1 MNVCLFPTTG
11 VDVRIASLTVSLLV
25 FAILMFLTG
34 FLLGALFMKYI
45 LKSPKKDNVNAVLT
59 TDSLSALYE
68 EIQPPS
74 SSVLMGGQEVMT
86 IKDNEAYGCIRGQ

>member
-1 MNVCLFPTTG
+1 M
-11 VDVRIASLTVSLLV
+11 RIASLTVSLFV

-45 LKSPKKDNVNAVLT
+45 LKSPKKDNVSVVLT
-59 TDSLSALYE
+59 TGSLSALYE

-74 SSVLMGGQEVMT
+74 SSALMGGQEVMK